1 MDFGQTRLDQ
11 LQQQIRQL
19 QGIMNGQ
26 TPAIPTTPQAPQ
38 KPITT
43 IPLVDGIDGAR
54 QFAATLAPNSKAA
67 PFDSKEPVFYAIS
80 VDANGNLDPIQIGDF
95 TLRPAPEPG
104 SNNITRDDFNAFKA
118 EIIAML
124 SAKSSKEDKAE

>member
-1 MDFGQTRLDQ
+1 MDFGQQRLDQ
-11 LQQQIRQL
+11 IQQQIRQL

-26 TPAIPTTPQAPQ
+26 TPTIPQAPQAPQ
-38 KPITT
+38 KAVTT
-43 IPLVDGIDGAR
+43 IPLVDGIAGAR

-80 VDANGNLDPIQIGDF
+80 IDANGNLDPIQIGEF
-95 TLRPAPEPG
+95 TLKAAPEP
-104 SNNITRDDFNAFKA
+104 SDNTITRDDFNAFKA

-124 SAKSSKEDKAE
+124 SAKSKEEREE